1 MTVRRPGR
9 GGAGFAGVVVAGV
22 TAAGVLVTG
31 CGSGGSG
38 GAGGSDGHPA
48 DPGRVVAGAV
58 EGLVAARSSKAST
71 SMEMAS
77 GGTRVTIRG
86 EGVYDFTHRTGRLKV
101 VLPKDAAG
109 AEEHLPITELLAP
122 GELYMKNRGAG
133 VPADK
138 WVRVD
143 TASLPDGNLV
153 TGGVTDPMV
162 AAELL
167 RGAGGVTYVGEE
179 DLAGVRVRH
188 YRGTADIR
196 RAASAAGPHARDSL
210 AAAAKGF
217 GSQKAAVPFDA
228 YFDAQ
233 GLLRKLRQQFS
244 YVNQGRTVAVAST
257 TLLYGFGV
265 PAAVRLPA
273 DRDIYAGKIES

>member
-1 MTVRRPGR
+1 MTVRRQRR
-9 GGAGFAGVVVAGV
+9 GGAGFAGAVVAGV
-22 TAAGVLVTG
+22 MAAGMLVTG
-31 CGSGGSG
+31 CGEGGSG
-38 GAGGSDGHPA
+38 GAGGSDGRTA
-48 DPGRVVAGAV
+48 DPGQVVAGAV
-58 EGLVAARSSKAST
+58 DGLVAAHSSKAST

-86 EGVYDFTHRTGRLKV
+86 EGVYDFTHRMGQLKV

-122 GELYMKNRGAG
+122 GALYMKNRGAG

-143 TASLPDGNLV
+143 TATLPDGNLV

-167 RGAGGVTYVGEE
+167 RGAGGVTYAGEE
-179 DLAGVRVRH
+179 NLAGVRVRH
-188 YRGTADIR
+188 YRGVADIP

-217 GSQKAAVPFDA
+217 GRQKGAVPFDA